1 MKPVIGITS
10 SFETSGKPPRSR
22 SYLNAAYTDAIFAA
36 GGVPQPLP
44 VPPHPDTAL
53 LDELLARCDAL
64 LFTGGPD
71 LDPRHY
77 GQPRHPRTQVLD
89 PRRDNFELEAFRC
102 ADQRGLPILAICL
115 GCQVASV
122 ARGGCLVQ
130 HVDDL
135 PRTPA
140 VVHHHPDGSSAFHD
154 VRIEPDSHLARIVGR
169 TQFEVNSRHHQFVDR
184 AHVGGHL
191 RPVAFAPDGVVEAAE
206 EVGDRFLV
214 AVQWHPEDLIDRPE
228 HLRLFEALV
237 AAARAAHRAA
247 HRFVDLIE

>member
-1 MKPVIGITS
+1 MKPVIGVTS
-10 SFETSGKPPRSR
+10 SFETTGEPPRSR
-22 SYLNAAYTDAIFAA
+22 SYLNSAYADAVFAA
-36 GGVPQPLP
+36 GGLPQPLP
-44 VPPHPDTAL
+44 VPARVTQSV
-53 LDELLARCDAL
+53 LDELLGRCDAL

-89 PRRDNFELEAFRC
+89 PRRDNFELAAFRR

-135 PRTPA
+135 ARTSPVA
-140 VVHHHPDGSSAFHD
+140 HHHPDGSSAFHD
-154 VRIEPDSHLARIVGR
+154 VAIEPDSRLARIIGR
-169 TQFEVNSRHHQFVDR
+169 THIEVNSRHHQLVDR
-184 AHVGGHL
+184 SQVGGNL

-206 EVGDRFLV
+206 DVTGRFLI

-228 HLRLFEALV
+228 HLCLFEALV
-237 AAARAAHRAA
+237 AAAQAAPRVTAA
-247 HRFVDLIE
+247 VR

>member
-10 SFETSGKPPRSR
+10 SFETSGDPPSSR

-36 GGVPQPLP
+36 GGLPQPLP
-44 VPPHPDTAL
+44 VPPRISSDL
-53 LDELLARCDAL
+53 LDELLGRCDAL

-77 GQPRHPRTQVLD
+77 GQPPHPRTQVLD
-89 PRRDNFELEAFRC
+89 PRRDCFELEAFRR

-135 PRTPA
+135 PRTPP
-140 VVHHHPDGSSAFHD
+140 VVHHRPDGSSAFHD
-154 VRIEPDSHLARIVGR
+154 VRIERDSRLAQIVGR
-169 TQFEVNSRHHQFVDR
+169 TQIEVNSRHHQLVDR
-184 AHVGGHL
+184 SQIGGNL

-206 EVGDRFLV
+206 DVTGRFLL

-228 HLRLFEALV
+228 QLRLFEALV

-247 HRFVDLIE
+247 HRFVDVID